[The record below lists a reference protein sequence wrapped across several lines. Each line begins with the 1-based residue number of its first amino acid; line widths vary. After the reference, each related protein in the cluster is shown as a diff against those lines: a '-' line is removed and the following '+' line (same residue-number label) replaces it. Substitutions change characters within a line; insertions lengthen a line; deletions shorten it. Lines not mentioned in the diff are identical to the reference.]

1 MKFFIVALA
10 LIALAAAKPQDDK
23 YTTKYDSV
31 DIDEIL
37 KSERLFK
44 NYYACLMDTGACTP
58 DVNELK
64 RVLPD
69 ALENNCAKCSEKQ
82 QNDSTKTIKYLTE
95 NKPEEWKA
103 LKAKYDPDNKYVEK
117 YVADADKEGIKL

>member
-10 LIALAAAKPQDDK
+10 LIALAAAKPQEEK
-23 YTTKYDSV
+23 YTSKYDSV

-37 KSERLFK
+37 RSDRLFK

-64 RVLPD
+64 RVLPE
-69 ALENNCAKCSEKQ
+69 ALENDCAKCSEKQ
-82 QNDSTKTIKYLTE
+82 QADSTKTIKYLTE

-103 LKAKYDPDNKYVEK
+103 LKAKYDPNHKYVEK
-117 YVADADKEGIKL
+117 YAADADKDGIKL

>member
-10 LIALAAAKPQDDK
+10 LLAVVAADEDK
-23 YTTKYDSV
+23 YTSKYDSV

-37 KSERLFK
+37 RSERLFK
-44 NYYACLMDTGACTP
+44 NYFACLMDTGACTP

-64 RVLPD
+64 RVLPE
-69 ALENNCAKCSEKQ
+69 ALENDCAKCSEKQ
-82 QNDSTKTIKYLTE
+82 QADSTKTIKYLTE

-103 LKAKYDPDNKYVEK
+103 LKAKYDPNHKYVEK
-117 YVADADKEGIKL
+117 YAADADKDGIKL